1 MKTAIFT
8 WLFLLPLQIYSN
20 SYHSELPQK
29 TLPLAFQIEA
39 NSTGQEIK
47 NSESRK
53 NFELQEANS
62 NFSAIID

>member
-29 TLPLAFQIEA
+29 TLPLAIQIEA
-39 NSTGQEIK
+39 NSTAQEIK
-47 NSESRK
+47 NSESPK